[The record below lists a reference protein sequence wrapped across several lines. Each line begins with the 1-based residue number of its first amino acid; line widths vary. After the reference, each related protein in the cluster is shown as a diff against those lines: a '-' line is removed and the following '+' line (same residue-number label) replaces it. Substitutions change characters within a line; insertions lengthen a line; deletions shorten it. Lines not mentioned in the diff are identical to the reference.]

1 MTESKPV
8 TYADSGVHLESL
20 DAVKVRIG
28 KAVSATHGPQVLSRH
43 GAFGGLFS
51 LTGLACEEPV
61 LVSSVDG
68 VGTKVK
74 VAQQVCDY
82 SGLGHDIVNHC
93 IDDILVCGARP
104 LFFLDYFAA
113 GQMDPRVVE
122 AVITSIAGACK
133 QAGMALLAGE
143 TAEMPGVY
151 VEGEFDI
158 AGTIVGVVDRKAIL
172 DGSRVGPGDVILGLP
187 SNGLHTNG
195 YSLARRVLVD
205 APGRSLTDAVPGTD
219 MSVGAALLEPHT
231 SYLAHLSA
239 IRGHDI
245 DIHALVH
252 ITGGG
257 YEGNIRRVLPDGCK
271 AVIDTHA
278 WDPLPIFKLIQEAGP
293 VEPAEMYR
301 VFNMGIG
308 MVVVLPPHQVEHAR
322 IAVPEAVC
330 IGCVEEG
337 EGIELQGLPAE

>member
-1 MTESKPV
+1 MSDSKSV

-28 KAVSATHGPQVLSRH
+28 KAVSSTHGPQVLSRH

-51 LTGLACEEPV
+51 LTGLDCGEPV
-61 LVSSVDG
+61 LVASVDG

-82 SGLGHDIVNHC
+82 SGLGLDIVNHC
-93 IDDILVCGARP
+93 IDDILVCGAKP
-104 LFFLDYFAA
+104 LFFLDYLAA
-113 GQMDPRVVE
+113 SQMDSNIVE
-122 AVITSIAGACK
+122 AVITSIAEACK
-133 QAGMALLAGE
+133 RSGMALLAGE

-151 VEGEFDI
+151 MEGEFDI
-158 AGTIVGVVDRKAIL
+158 AGTIIGVVDRKRIL
-172 DGSRVGPGDVILGLP
+172 DGSTVRPGDVILGLP
-187 SNGLHTNG
+187 STGLHTNG

-219 MSVGAALLEPHT
+219 MTVGAALLEPHR
-231 SYLAHLSA
+231 SYFSHIGKMAE
-239 IRGHDI
+239 HDI
-245 DIHALVH
+245 DIHALAH

-257 YEGNIRRVLPDGCK
+257 YEGNISRVVSSNLK
-271 AVIDTHA
+271 AVIDTKT
-278 WDPLPIFKLIQEAGP
+278 WDPLPIFKLIAEAGP

-308 MVVVLPPHQVEHAR
+308 MAVVVPPHQAEHAR
-322 IAVPEAVC
+322 IAVPEAIC
-330 IGCVEEG
+330 IGRIVEG
-337 EGIELQGLPAE
+337 QGVELVGLPA